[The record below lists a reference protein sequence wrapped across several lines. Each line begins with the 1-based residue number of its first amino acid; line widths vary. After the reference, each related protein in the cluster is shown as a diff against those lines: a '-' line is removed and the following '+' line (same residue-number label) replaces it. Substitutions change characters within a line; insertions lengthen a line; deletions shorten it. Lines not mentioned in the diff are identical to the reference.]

1 MDGWKDRTGEK
12 KRMEKEWKDEEIWN
26 EGREERRKGMMER
39 RKKYE

>member
-1 MDGWKDRTGEK
+1 MEGQDRRKEKNGE
-12 KRMEKEWKDEEIWN
+12 RMEIWN